1 MKQFFGKYRGKVTNN
16 VDPHGQARLQI
27 QVPAVL
33 GEGRLSWA
41 LPCVPF
47 AGPDVGFFTVP
58 PVGANVWVEFE
69 GGDTNFPIWSGCF
82 WGRGEAPAPAKAE
95 VKQLKTGTAT
105 LRIDDTPGASSLTIE
120 TTNGL
125 KLVFDNAGIEI
136 SNGQGSSITLSGPQI
151 SLNEGALEVQ

>member
-1 MKQFFGKYRGKVTNN
+1 MI
-16 VDPHGQARLQI
+16 DLQI